1 MTRCHEEMNVPKPR
15 LSVVIPNY
23 NCARFLPETLES
35 VFAQTCGD
43 LEIIVVDDGS
53 TDGSQALLGRFAD
66 RVRVIHQENQGVSAA
81 RNRGIRESRGEFVA
95 FLDADDLW
103 HPEKLAKQ
111 LQLFTNPAVGL
122 VHCAVEYVDEQNR
135 PLGTNFTGRR
145 GRVLKSIALLQ
156 GTVVLAGGSTAVVR
170 REAFEKVGSFDR
182 EMSTAADWDMWRRI
196 ACAYEIDVVR
206 EPLMRY
212 RLRHGSMHRNI
223 DVFAHDILHGFDSL
237 FADPAAAEVHHLK
250 RRAYGALYLML
261 SGSYLHAGRWRQS
274 LSYAA
279 RALLTWPLTLT
290 YVLALPMRRVHRR
303 VFGESGEPVL

>member
-1 MTRCHEEMNVPKPR
+1 MSGSKPR
-15 LSVVIPNY
+15 VSVVIPNY

-35 VFAQTCGD
+35 VFTQTCQD
-43 LEIIVVDDGS
+43 IEVIVVDDGS
-53 TDGSQALLGRFAD
+53 TDGSQALLERYAD
-66 RVRVIHQENQGVSAA
+66 RVRVVHQSNEGVSGA

-103 HPEKLAKQ
+103 RPEKLEKQ
-111 LQLFTNPAVGL
+111 LRLFANPAVGL

-135 PLGTNFTGRR
+135 PIGTNFTGRQ
-145 GRVLKSIALLQ
+145 GRVLKAIALLQ

-170 REAFEKVGSFDR
+170 REAFDKVGGFDR
-182 EMSTAADWDMWRRI
+182 EMSTAADWDMWRRV
-196 ACAYEIDVVR
+196 ACGYEIDMVR

-212 RLRHGSMHRNI
+212 RLRPGSMHRNV

-274 LSYAA
+274 VSYGL
-279 RALLTWPLTLT
+279 RAFLTWPLSAT

>member
-1 MTRCHEEMNVPKPR
+1 MVETKPR
-15 LSVVIPNY
+15 VSVVIPNY

-43 LEIIVVDDGS
+43 LEVIVVDDGS
-53 TDGSQALLGRFAD
+53 TDGSQEVLKAFTD
-66 RVRVIHQENQGVSAA
+66 RVRIIHQENQGVSAA
-81 RNRGIRESRGEFVA
+81 RNRGIRESRGEFIA

-111 LQLFTNPAVGL
+111 LQLFENPAVGL

-145 GRVLKSIALLQ
+145 GRVLKAIALLQ

-170 REAFEKVGSFDR
+170 REAFEKVGGFDR
-182 EMSTAADWDMWRRI
+182 DMSTAADWDMWRRI

-206 EPLMRY
+206 EPLMKY
-212 RLRHGSMHRNI
+212 RLRAGSMHRNV
-223 DVFAHDILHGFDSL
+223 DVFAHDILHGFASL
-237 FADPAAAEVHHLK
+237 FADPAASEVHHLK

-261 SGSYLHAGRWRQS
+261 SGSYLHAGRWRQC
-274 LSYAA
+274 LSYGV
-279 RALLTWPLTLT
+279 RALVTWPLTAA

>member
-1 MTRCHEEMNVPKPR
+1 MADPNPR
-15 LSVVIPNY
+15 VSVVIPSY
-23 NCARFLPETLES
+23 NCARFLRETLES
-35 VFAQTCGD
+35 VFAQTCPD
-43 LEIIVVDDGS
+43 VEIIVVDDGS
-53 TDGSQALLGRFAD
+53 TDGSKELLERFAD

-103 HPEKLAKQ
+103 HPEKLEQQ
-111 LQLFTNPAVGL
+111 LRLFANPAVGL
-122 VHCAVEYVDEQNR
+122 VHCAVEYMDEQNR

-145 GRVLKSIALLQ
+145 GRVLKAIALLQ

-170 REAFEKVGSFDR
+170 REAFDKVGFFDR

-212 RLRHGSMHRNI
+212 RLRPGSMHRNV
-223 DVFAHDILHGFDSL
+223 DLFANDILHGFASL

-250 RRAYGALYLML
+250 RRAYGTLYLML
-261 SGSYLHAGRWRQS
+261 SGSYLHAGRWRQC
-274 LSYAA
+274 LSYGA
-279 RALLTWPLTLT
+279 RALLTWPFTAT

-303 VFGESGEPVL
+303 LFGESGEPVL